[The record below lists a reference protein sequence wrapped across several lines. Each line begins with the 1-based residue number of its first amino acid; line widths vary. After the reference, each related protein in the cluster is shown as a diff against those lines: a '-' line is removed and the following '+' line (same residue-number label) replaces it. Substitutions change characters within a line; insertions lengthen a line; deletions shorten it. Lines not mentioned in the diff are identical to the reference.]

1 MGIEKMGMTKMKQFK
16 YGLPFLLLGILP
28 ACASHDY
35 QDQYLLGG
43 ATAANVAEQSIRDVT
58 VPNSKANQS
67 SSGVRAANAVRALN
81 EGKRKELKP
90 SGVGGSGE
98 TS

>member
-1 MGIEKMGMTKMKQFK
+1 MTRTRVTKIC
-16 YGLPFLLLGILP
+16 LPFLVLGMLP

-43 ATAANVAEQSIRDVT
+43 ANAANIAEQSIRDVT
-58 VPNSKANQS
+58 VPNSEASQL

-90 SGVGGSGE
+90 SGLSGGGE

>member
-1 MGIEKMGMTKMKQFK
+1 MNKFRNA
-16 YGLPFLLLGILP
+16 LPIMLLGVLP

-35 QDQYLLGG
+35 QDQFLLGG
-43 ATAANVAEQSIRDVT
+43 ASAANIAEQSIRDVT
-58 VPNSKANQS
+58 VPNSEANQS
-67 SSGVRAANAVRALN
+67 ASGVRAANAVRALN

-90 SGVGGSGE
+90 SGLNGSGE

>member
-1 MGIEKMGMTKMKQFK
+1 MKKFRNAF
-16 YGLPFLLLGILP
+16 PIMLLGVLP

-35 QDQYLLGG
+35 QDQFLLGG
-43 ATAANVAEQSIRDVT
+43 ASTANIAEQSIRDVT
-58 VPNSKANQS
+58 VPNSEANQS
-67 SSGVRAANAVRALN
+67 ASGVRAANAVRALN

-90 SGVGGSGE
+90 SGLNGSGE

>member
-1 MGIEKMGMTKMKQFK
+1 MGMSKMKHFRH
-16 YGLPFLLLGILP
+16 GLPFLLLGILP

-43 ATAANVAEQSIRDVT
+43 ANAANIAEQSIRDVT
-58 VPNSKANQS
+58 VPNSEATQS

-81 EGKRKELKP
+81 EGKRKELKS
-90 SGVGGSGE
+90 SGTSGNGE
-98 TS
+98 SS

>member
-1 MGIEKMGMTKMKQFK
+1 MTKMKQFK
-16 YGLPFLLLGILP
+16 DGLPFLLLGSLP

-43 ATAANVAEQSIRDVT
+43 ANAANVAEQSIRDVT
-58 VPNSKANQS
+58 VPNSEASQS
-67 SSGVRAANAVRALN
+67 SSGVRAANSVRALN
-81 EGKRKELKP
+81 EGKRKELNP

>member
-1 MGIEKMGMTKMKQFK
+1 MMGMTRMKKFRNA
-16 YGLPFLLLGILP
+16 LPILPLGLLLGLLP

-43 ATAANVAEQSIRDVT
+43 ATTANIAEQSIRDVT
-58 VPNSKANQS
+58 VPNSEASQS

-81 EGKRKELKP
+81 EGRRKELKP
-90 SGVGGSGE
+90 SGLNGGGE

>member
-1 MGIEKMGMTKMKQFK
+1 MTKMKQFK
-16 YGLPFLLLGILP
+16 FGLLALSLGVLP

-43 ATAANVAEQSIRDVT
+43 ASAANIAEQSIRDVT
-58 VPNSKANQS
+58 IPNSEDNQS
-67 SSGVRAANAVRALN
+67 ASGVRAANAVRALN

-90 SGVGGSGE
+90 SGLGGSGE
-98 TS
+98 AS

>member
-1 MGIEKMGMTKMKQFK
+1 MMNKVKFG
-16 YGLPFLLLGILP
+16 LLGILFCGLP
-28 ACASHDY
+28 ACASHDS

-43 ATAANVAEQSIRDVT
+43 ATAANISEQSIRNVT
-58 VPNSKANQS
+58 VPNSEDSQS

-90 SGVGGSGE
+90 SGLGGSGE
-98 TS
+98 AS